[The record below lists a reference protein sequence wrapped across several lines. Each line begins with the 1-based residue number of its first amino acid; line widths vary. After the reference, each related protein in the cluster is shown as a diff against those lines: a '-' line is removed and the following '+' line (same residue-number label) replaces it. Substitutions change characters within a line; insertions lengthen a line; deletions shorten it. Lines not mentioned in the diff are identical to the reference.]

1 MSEMLAI
8 DSKMIV
14 KIDTKGKNKED
25 ILSCLADNLQ
35 KGEYVKNTY
44 KGGILKRE
52 AAYPTGLYTGGI
64 NVAVP
69 HTDCVHV
76 NKDAI
81 AVGVLKEPVVFKAMD
96 NPQKDIEVSI
106 VIMIALKEAH
116 GQVKMLQKILSLI
129 KKQDQLK
136 SILETDDTDRI
147 YKIISNYLN

>member
-1 MSEMLAI
+1 
-8 DSKMIV
+8 
-14 KIDTKGKNKED
+14 
-25 ILSCLADNLQ
+25 
-35 KGEYVKNTY
+35 
-44 KGGILKRE
+44 
-52 AAYPTGLYTGGI
+52 
-64 NVAVP
+64 
-69 HTDCVHV
+69 
-76 NKDAI
+76 
-81 AVGVLKEPVVFKAMD
+81 MD